1 MKKINYLILSA
12 LFLHAA
18 NSRAQ
23 DVHFSQVYE
32 TPVFL
37 SPANTGFFNGYV
49 RAIANYR
56 SQWAA
61 MNNAFQTMGFSLDG
75 GLFKSKKRPAFMGLG
90 LTVFNDK
97 AGVAK
102 MQTTTAMVNLS
113 GLVKLGK
120 KSAMSA
126 ALAGGASS
134 SNADFSKLTYESQF
148 NGNTLDPTLSS
159 QETPYRQFTTV
170 DVAAGLA
177 YEFTSFKKDQD
188 HDDITSFKLSVG
200 AFHLNKP
207 NQEYGLGSKYR
218 LPVRM
223 TYAATSVLDIEDT
236 KFTLTPAVVFNSQ
249 ATYRELIMG
258 TYFKVRMRTGT
269 KVTGEKTQN
278 AIGFGLFYRN
288 KDAIIPKMIFDLGDF
303 SIGMAYDVNV
313 SAYRAASNGRG
324 GFEVSLRY
332 NSLADALFTSRKEY
346 R

>member
-12 LFLHAA
+12 LLLTAA
-18 NSRAQ
+18 GTRAQ
-23 DVHFSQVYE
+23 DIHFSQIYE

-56 SQWAA
+56 NQWAS
-61 MNNAFQTMGFSLDG
+61 MNNAYQTMAVSLDG

-90 LTVFNDK
+90 ITIFNDK

-102 MQTTTAMVNLS
+102 MQTTTAMVNMS
-113 GLVKLGK
+113 GLVRLGK

-126 ALAGGASS
+126 ALGGGASAAS
-134 SNADFSKLTYESQF
+134 ADYSKLTYESQF
-148 NGNTLDPTLSS
+148 NGNTIDPSLNS

-170 DVAAGLA
+170 DVSAGLA
-177 YEFTSFKKDQD
+177 YEFTDVRKDPD
-188 HDDITSFKLSVG
+188 HDDLTSVKISVG

-207 NQEYGLGSKYR
+207 NQEYGLGSQYR

-223 TYAATSVLDIEDT
+223 TYAATSVLDITDT
-236 KFTLTPAVVFNSQ
+236 KFTVTPAVVFNMQ
-249 ATYRELIMG
+249 DKYRELILG

-278 AIGFGLFYRN
+278 QIGLGLFFRN
-288 KDAIIPKMIFDLGDF
+288 KDAIIPKLIFDLGDF
-303 SIGMAYDVNV
+303 SVGMAYDVNV
-313 SAYRAASNGRG
+313 SAYRTASNGMG

-332 NSLADALFTSRKEY
+332 NRLADALFESRKEY